1 MYEKEKYMN
10 KSHFKTSKKSYAKLI
25 VILMLMIT
33 SCMRDRVDNR
43 SLSIINNSN
52 ETIYWI
58 RLYNDKFEKP
68 ENWDHDIIL
77 PTSNTYLIQPK
88 PSWDDL
94 IKSIEDGKLRIYI
107 VNKDSV
113 DKYGWDNVYKKNI
126 FSKRYLIDMQYL
138 EDNKWTIVYP

>member
-1 MYEKEKYMN
+1 MN

-68 ENWDHDIIL
+68 ENWDSDIIL

>member
-1 MYEKEKYMN
+1 MKIFN
-10 KSHFKTSKKSYAKLI
+10 LRNTKKMFANFII
-25 VILMLMIT
+25 VLMLTIS
-33 SCMRDRVDNR
+33 SCMRDKVDNR
-43 SLSIINNSN
+43 SLSIINNSY

-68 ENWDHDIIL
+68 ENWDSDIIL

-113 DKYGWDNVYKKNI
+113 NKYGWDNIYKKNI
-126 FSKRYLIDMQYL
+126 FSKKFLIDMQYL

>member
-1 MYEKEKYMN
+1 MN

-68 ENWDHDIIL
+68 ENWDSDIIL

-113 DKYGWDNVYKKNI
+113 NKYGWDNVYKKSI
-126 FSKRYLIDMQYL
+126 FSKKYLIDMQYL
-138 EDNKWTIVYP
+138 EDNKWTIIYP